1 MKQVDVDKLKVDLPE
16 LTEKQERI
24 INFWHIRGYEKV
36 SHCLGKNIALHLKD
50 KYIDLGLNLQYLE
63 QFLDEFVDE
72 HTVDDPA
79 PNCENCYGMNPEILN
94 VTGKV
99 FCEKWGI
106 FPTMTCDDYDPI
118 EDSIP
123 APVEEVEK

>member
-1 MKQVDVDKLKVDLPE
+1 MTCCHSCDRVLFCPDCDKDYHLKLIDINKLKEAIKQHSTSEFDDDIIE
-16 LTEKQERI
+16 LTTL
-24 INFWHIRGYEKV
+24 YE
-36 SHCLGKNIALHLKD
+36 L
-50 KYIDLGLNLQYLE
+50 IDN
-63 QFLDEFVDE
+63 
-72 HTVDDPA
+72 HTVDEPV
-79 PNCENCYGMNPEILN
+79 PKSECKSCENCYGMNPEILN

-99 FCEKWGI
+99 WCDKWGI